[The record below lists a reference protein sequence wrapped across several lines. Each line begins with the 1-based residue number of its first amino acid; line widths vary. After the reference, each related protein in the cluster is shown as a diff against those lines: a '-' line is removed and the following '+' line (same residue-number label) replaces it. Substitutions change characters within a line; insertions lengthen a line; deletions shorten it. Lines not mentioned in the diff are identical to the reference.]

1 MNDPKTMRRFSPWSI
16 ILAAAWLC
24 LGFPLV
30 SRADGMFIAPK
41 DLSVYEP
48 AQQAYIRYDAESA
61 TEQLSILPS
70 FRGDASAFAWVVPV
84 PSLPRVEPEEF
95 DLFRDLDQATRIVYR
110 SRDGDWGCS
119 RRYDVY
125 DAGAAPADQVDIIES
140 VLVGYYQ
147 TLVVAASDASAL
159 TDSLADW
166 GFLHEDN
173 LDDVTAALS
182 TYVERSWYFVA
193 MKVDSAALADL
204 DLPYYGGYYGGGLEP
219 IRLTFTSDDLVY
231 PMRISAVSASEAT
244 RVHIYVN
251 ADHRMTFAGA
261 DTRYANRF
269 TAREIDGLEY
279 YPTLASRLQAG
290 DFLTKLYRAYNPA
303 QMDEDLI
310 LTRAADDVEF
320 RIIRYSGLPWTLLT
334 MVGPAGIW
342 ALYRRRKQHN
352 NAA

>member
-1 MNDPKTMRRFSPWSI
+1 MNYPKPIRRRFPWSI
-16 ILAAAWLC
+16 ILVAAWLC

-30 SRADGMFIAPK
+30 SWADGMYVAPK
-41 DLSVYEP
+41 SSFMYEP
-48 AQQAYIRYDAESA
+48 VQQAYIRYDAETA

-84 PSLPRVEPEEF
+84 PSLPRVDPEEF

-119 RRYDVY
+119 ERNIAYDE
-125 DAGAAPADQVDIIES
+125 ATAPAGRVDILES
-140 VLVGYYQ
+140 ALVGYYQ
-147 TLVVAASDASAL
+147 TLVIAASDASAL

-173 LDDVTAALS
+173 LADVTAALA

-193 MKVDSAALADL
+193 MKVDSTALADL
-204 DLPYYGGYYGGGLEP
+204 GLTYYGGYYGGGLEP
-219 IRLTFTSDDLVY
+219 IRLTFTSDEMIY

-261 DTRYANRF
+261 ETWYANRF
-269 TAREIDGLEY
+269 TSREIDGLEY
-279 YPTLASRLQAG
+279 YPALAGRLQAG
-290 DFLTKLYRAYNPA
+290 DFLTKLNRGYTPSE
-303 QMDEDLI
+303 MDEDLI

-320 RIIRYSGLPWTLLT
+320 RIIRYSGLPWTMLVL
-334 MVGPAGIW
+334 VGPAGIW